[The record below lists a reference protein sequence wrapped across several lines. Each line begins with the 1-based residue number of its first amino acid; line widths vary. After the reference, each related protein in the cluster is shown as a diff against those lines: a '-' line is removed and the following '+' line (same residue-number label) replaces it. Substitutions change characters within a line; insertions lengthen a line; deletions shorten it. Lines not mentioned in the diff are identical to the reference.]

1 MMNKTSL
8 RSMAV
13 LVLITALTVLSGCG
27 TMTADGYN
35 AASSDK
41 SKAYGTHDG
50 WRQSSVAH

>member
-1 MMNKTSL
+1 
-8 RSMAV
+8 MAV